1 MSFSVISDTSN
12 FKIISKQ
19 TCHPFEG
26 LPSKK
31 YTLVLG
37 LPWCFFTS
45 KQKIVIVG
53 RESLVFLLL
62 RSCTHCNAITHIFRS
77 RWQAINIIDFW
88 NTSNFPAKKGAL
100 EIDNW
105 WDEDQV
111 ILCAIR
117 RPKLQESG
125 AQMFRCSQFDIND
138 SEIDFTISVGTLG
151 FKSRGIM
158 RKQSFIF
165 IYKKWDG
172 KEREWIK
179 WNKICILKEQ
189 K

>member
-1 MSFSVISDTSN
+1 MISDTSN

-19 TCHPFEG
+19 TCYPFDG
-26 LPSKK
+26 LPSKI
-31 YTLVLG
+31 YVGTRSSLVL
-37 LPWCFFTS
+37 LYFKAKKCDC
-45 KQKIVIVG
+45 
-53 RESLVFLLL
+53 RERIALFLLL

-111 ILCAIR
+111 MYCAIL
-117 RPKLQESG
+117 RPKLQESC
-125 AQMFRCSQFDIND
+125 AQIFRCSQFDD
-138 SEIDFTISVGTLG
+138 SEIDLTISVGTLG
-151 FKSRGIM
+151 FKSRGVL

-172 KEREWIK
+172 NEREWIK